1 MLTEICGTLL
11 LAVFLGILVTAYHV
25 HMRGIY
31 RDISHEEAADIADE
45 MFEEYCENAE
55 IRVKQQLLIIDEMKG

>member
-1 MLTEICGTLL
+1 MLTEICGAVL
-11 LAVFLGILVTAYHV
+11 LAVFIGILALAYHI
-25 HMRGIY
+25 HMRSIY
-31 RDISHEEAADIADE
+31 RDISKDEAAEIADE

>member
-11 LAVFLGILVTAYHV
+11 LAVFLGILVTAYHI

-31 RDISHEEAADIADE
+31 RDISYDEAADMADE